1 MYIYPFSTTTSQVL
15 NGAMP
20 TCGKGEELS
29 SDSQYGTQKAFVGGE
44 PEDVG
49 VDDLPAVVP
58 LVRVVTS
65 ALLLHV
71 VP

>member
-1 MYIYPFSTTTSQVL
+1 MYVCPFSTTTSQEL
-15 NGAMP
+15 NGVMP

-29 SDSQYGTQKAFVGGE
+29 SDSQHGTQKAFVGGE
-44 PEDVG
+44 SEDVR

-58 LVRVVTS
+58 LVQIVTS

>member
-1 MYIYPFSTTTSQVL
+1 
-15 NGAMP
+15 MP

-29 SDSQYGTQKAFVGGE
+29 SDSQHGTQKAFVGGE
-44 PEDVG
+44 PEDVC

-58 LVRVVTS
+58 LVQIVTS